1 MAATITLV
9 PAASVPG
16 AKSAMAHAGAPDPQS
31 GAPLAKPPIVSSDE
45 PVASTPAVAP
55 VAPPRAV
62 TPAKTASPEGAPAWW
77 ANDAVLRARIDSG
90 AAERLGLVWVKNKG
104 YPWWPARTV
113 PAAYLGKVNPACKR
127 PSGKDAELCQA
138 YQYFGTLEYQWI
150 PPKCARYPVQTF
162 AEGWAQG
169 HWAWSKRKP
178 LMAGIG
184 QACSLLITPETT
196 PPGFF
201 DYVAP
206 PTPEPPVKRQEPPKD
221 RGLKERERS
230 EKLKA
235 KAKAKQAALKAKAKA
250 KQAAL
255 KAKAKAKA
263 EAEARKSEAKANA
276 LKLKVEAREAK
287 KRASAG
293 GGAEARDDA
302 GAVSPLKRKKK
313 AKWPGLTALTEYP
326 KTPAFAPETERG
338 FETTPFAL
346 PYEVRK
352 EGKPPRYTTL
362 QRCQWVCQRP
372 PRPFP
377 RDEVEACLCVPTDA
391 MRAAALEAREA
402 ERAAAASRKEAKAS
416 ADASAA
422 AGGSVS
428 AEAEVRAS
436 KPQPQPPAAPRVG
449 CGSEC
454 FNRASFTTCDARVCP
469 CGAACGNRPFH
480 LLASP
485 KTKTILTEHRGWGLF
500 LAEHVAAG
508 RFVVEYTGEII
519 DDATTE
525 ARLWADKAR
534 GEDNFYL
541 MEVSPAQIIDAR
553 HKGNLS
559 RFINSSCHPNCETQK
574 WQDAA
579 TGETRVGIFATRDI
593 AAGEELTYDYNFAH
607 FGGEGTTSFT
617 CMCGHPLCRGTLDA
631 NPERTR
637 NYGRRVEIRWREGAA
652 SAGGGDDVDND
663 AVAFFAATVLSY
675 HNKTEKY
682 EVLYDG
688 GEKEH
693 VRLDGPGAPEHRWLT
708 APTTKPGEVSVAVKR
723 AEAEA
728 KAKAKGKNGSGSGAK
743 GKKRKRADGPK
754 RVRKPDPR
762 RVKAREERAA
772 REAAAAAAAAAA
784 AQTAPL

>member
-1 MAATITLV
+1 MAAAITLV

-55 VAPPRAV
+55 AAPPRAV
-62 TPAKTASPEGAPAWW
+62 APAKTASPEGAPAWW
-77 ANDAVLRARIDSG
+77 ATDAVLRARIDSG

-104 YPWWPARTV
+104 YPWWPARMV

-169 HWAWSKRKP
+169 HWAWSKRRP

-206 PTPEPPVKRQEPPKD
+206 PTPEPPAKHQEPPKD
-221 RGLKERERS
+221 RELKERERS

-263 EAEARKSEAKANA
+263 EAEARKAEVKANA
-276 LKLKVEAREAK
+276 LMLKVEAREAK
-287 KRASAG
+287 KSASAG

-302 GAVSPLKRKKK
+302 GAVSPLKQKKM

-326 KTPAFAPETERG
+326 KTPAFAPEGG

-377 RDEVEACLCVPTDA
+377 RDEVEACMCVPTDA
-391 MRAAALEAREA
+391 MRAAAIEAREA

-454 FNRASFTTCDARVCP
+454 FNRASFTTCDPRVCP
-469 CGAACGNRPFH
+469 CGAACSNRPFH

-485 KTKTILTEHRGWGLF
+485 KTKIVLTEHRGWGLF

-541 MEVSPAQIIDAR
+541 MEVSPTQIIDAR

-637 NYGRRVEIRWREGAA
+637 NYGRRLEIRWLEGAA
-652 SAGGGDDVDND
+652 SGGGGDNVDND
-663 AVAFFAATVLSY
+663 NVDNAAFFAATVLSY

-682 EVLYDG
+682 EVLYDT

-754 RVRKPDPR
+754 RARKPDPR

-772 REAAAAAAAAAA
+772 REAAAAAA
-784 AQTAPL
+784 QTAPL

>member
-169 HWAWSKRKP
+169 HWAWSKRRP

-206 PTPEPPVKRQEPPKD
+206 PTPEPTAKRQEPPKD

-230 EKLKA
+230 EK
-235 KAKAKQAALKAKAKA
+235 LKAKAKA

-637 NYGRRVEIRWREGAA
+637 NYGRRLEIRWLEDAA
-652 SAGGGDDVDND
+652 SGGGGDNVDND
-663 AVAFFAATVLSY
+663 AAAFFAATVLSY

-754 RVRKPDPR
+754 RARKPDPR

-772 REAAAAAAAAAA
+772 REAAAAAAA
-784 AQTAPL
+784 QTAPL

>member
-1 MAATITLV
+1 MAAAITLA

-16 AKSAMAHAGAPDPQS
+16 ANSAMAHAGAPEP

-45 PVASTPAVAP
+45 PVKSTPAVAP
-55 VAPPRAV
+55 AAPRAV
-62 TPAKTASPEGAPAWW
+62 TPATTAAPEGAPAWW
-77 ANDAVLRARIDSG
+77 TNDAVLRARVDSG
-90 AAERLGLVWVKNKG
+90 AAERLGLVWIKNKG
-104 YPWWPARTV
+104 YPWWPARAV
-113 PAAYLGKVNPACKR
+113 PSAYLGKVNPACKR

-150 PPKCARYPVQTF
+150 PPKCARFPVQTF
-162 AEGWAQG
+162 AEGWARG

-184 QACSLLITPETT
+184 QACALLIAPESA

-206 PTPEPPVKRQEPPKD
+206 PTPEPEAKRPALPSSGAENRD
-221 RGLKERERS
+221 RS
-230 EKLKA
+230 EKLKEKLKA
-235 KAKAKQAALKAKAKA
+235 KQAKLKAKLKEKAKAKQAKLKAKLKEKAKALKLKAEAKAKA
-250 KQAAL
+250 
-255 KAKAKAKA
+255 
-263 EAEARKSEAKANA
+263 
-276 LKLKVEAREAK
+276 LKLKAEAREAK
-287 KRASAG
+287 KHAANANANANAKRTTREEDARA
-293 GGAEARDDA
+293 
-302 GAVSPLKRKKK
+302 V
-313 AKWPGLTALTEYP
+313 KWPGLTSLIEYP
-326 KTPAFAPETERG
+326 KTASFSLALAKPSP
-338 FETTPFAL
+338 TPFAL

-352 EGKPPRYTTL
+352 EGKPPKYTTL

-391 MRAAALEAREA
+391 MRAAAAAARDAQSKKETKAIREA
-402 ERAAAASRKEAKAS
+402 STG
-416 ADASAA
+416 DASA
-422 AGGSVS
+422 
-428 AEAEVRAS
+428 EDPDS
-436 KPQPQPPAAPRVG
+436 KPPPAPAIPRDG
-449 CGSEC
+449 CGPEC

-485 KTKTILTEHRGWGLF
+485 KTKTLLTEHRGWGLF
-500 LAEHVAAG
+500 LAEPVAAG

-541 MEVSPAQIIDAR
+541 MEVSHAQIIDAR

-579 TGETRVGIFATRDI
+579 TGETRVGIFAIRDI
-593 AAGEELTYDYNFAH
+593 AEGEELTYDYNFAH

-637 NYGRRVEIRWREGAA
+637 NYGRRVEIKWREGAA
-652 SAGGGDDVDND
+652 AGGGEKRDDD
-663 AVAFFAATVLSY
+663 ASFYAATVLSY

-688 GEKEH
+688 GEKEY

-708 APTTKPGEVSVAVKR
+708 APTTKPGEVSAAVRR

-728 KAKAKGKNGSGSGAK
+728 RLAKGKKGSGSAAK

-754 RVRKPDPR
+754 RARKPDPR

-772 REAAAAAAAAAA
+772 REAAAAAAAVEAAA
-784 AQTAPL
+784 EAARTAPL